1 MEIIDLVIVDKLINE
16 RNKVYEEKR
25 IQLEVPR
32 YNIYEN
38 YENVIKQDVKES
50 KRVIV
55 IDI

>member
-38 YENVIKQDVKES
+38 YENVIKQDIKEP